1 MRKEFGEVVGGR
13 FLYLSMH
20 TFLILFAGYM
30 NKLIVALLVISTLL
44 GVIVVGP
51 LMTLA
56 VVIYSK

>member
-13 FLYLSMH
+13 FLYFSMH

-30 NKLIVALLVISTLL
+30 NNLIVALLVISTLL

-51 LMTLA
+51 LITLA